1 MANRE
6 VVRSLLRLRG
16 RAQRPLDER
25 LFLGFPGFLHRATA
39 ATTRLPLRSRLR
51 RALLVQIARLVI
63 EGQSRDDLELTVA
76 LYAPQSE
83 VRNITT
89 GGTAASILGLDDVY
103 HGPEGVRRFFEKWAE
118 PWEQWRWDEA
128 GDVVDFGDGEALA
141 LLQLVGRGRGS
152 GIEVREQVG
161 LLIEIERGYI
171 VRQRN
176 WLGNDA
182 WSEAL
187 KEVGAT

>member
-1 MANRE
+1 M
-6 VVRSLLRLRG
+6 
-16 RAQRPLDER
+16 
-25 LFLGFPGFLHRATA
+25 
-39 ATTRLPLRSRLR
+39 
-51 RALLVQIARLVI
+51 
-63 EGQSRDDLELTVA
+63 
-76 LYAPQSE
+76 
-83 VRNITT
+83 
-89 GGTAASILGLDDVY
+89 
-103 HGPEGVRRFFEKWAE
+103 
-118 PWEQWRWDEA
+118 
-128 GDVVDFGDGEALA
+128 VDFGDGEALA